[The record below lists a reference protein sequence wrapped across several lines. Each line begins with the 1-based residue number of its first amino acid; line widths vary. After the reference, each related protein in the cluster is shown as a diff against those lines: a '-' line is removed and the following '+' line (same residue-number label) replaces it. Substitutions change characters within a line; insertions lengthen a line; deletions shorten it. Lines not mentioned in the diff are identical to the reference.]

1 MISRNS
7 GRRLRQRWHINASAC
22 QQSCRANQRQSP
34 NGFTLIEVL
43 VVLVVLGLLVGIVVS
58 RGPQRSV
65 TLDLRAAAQTVAANL
80 RIARAEA
87 IAHNRD
93 TVFLMDVTQHNFR
106 IGSGPVSELPAN
118 MALTMLTVAG
128 ATSQTTGAMHFLPDG
143 SSTGGRIALSEGT
156 RRVQVLVDWLT
167 GRVSINDR

>member
-1 MISRNS
+1 MIWRNRSR
-7 GRRLRQRWHINASAC
+7 LPTA
-22 QQSCRANQRQSP
+22 

-58 RGPQRSV
+58 RGPPRSV

-80 RIARAEA
+80 RVARAEA

-93 TVFLMDVTQHNFR
+93 TVFVLDVVQHDFR
-106 IGSGPVSELPAN
+106 VGSGPVTRLSPN
-118 MALTMLTVAG
+118 IALTMLTVAG
-128 ATSQTTGAMHFLPDG
+128 ATTPATGAMHFLPDG

-156 RRVQVLVDWLT
+156 RRVEVFVDWLT
-167 GRVSINDR
+167 GRVSIKDG